1 MQTVKYSIRK
11 LFQEGG
17 ATRRIGRRS
26 NPAVPLEGA
35 YIPVQLPGES
45 NARVAIIEDLF
56 SDSPA
61 FFLAMVKSKA
71 FSIVPGTAVYNESDQ
86 LVSASVIWA
95 DGTPGE
101 VEYNYTDA
109 NGSYAFTAAKTTGS
123 APTKTAMEIV
133 TKDEYGR
140 DIGTI
145 IGEEGTPVTLVAQP
159 LPFTAKQNA
168 PVELRE
174 NTGMQKLTFTPL
186 TKKVQIISEAY
197 FEVSADGAAWSFFA
211 EVDPA
216 VSHDFYVRIKDTST
230 LANLTGKLHFQVEG
244 TLAGE
249 CALTGH
255 VGDGTVAY
263 PYPVANALQL
273 DDIRNGLED
282 NYKLFADIDLSSYG
296 VFTPI
301 GETFAGTFDG
311 AGHEISNVSIG
322 VSDTYSGLFAVIRGS
337 VSNLTLTNCETGV
350 TPPVNA
356 YAGLLAGSLAGTVTD
371 CILSGKVINPAGNS
385 GGVCGNS
392 SAAIITRVSVIA
404 DVIGLYVAGGL
415 AAYLGGNATECSFVG
430 KVSLDS
436 NAILGARLGGLAGA
450 AEDAVITDCVALA
463 DLDGGGQGKCGGI
476 AYDLDSTG
484 TGALT
489 RCFFAGEI
497 SNFDEAYGIG
507 SEDGNGRLVVN
518 DCYWDAELSG
528 VETDGNGA
536 THLSTSDSK
545 QKSSFPRFDFE
556 EVWDIEDA
564 ESYPFLR
571 WENAQ

>member
-26 NPAVPLEGA
+26 NPGVPLEGA

-145 IGEEGTPVTLVAQP
+145 IGEEGTPATLVAQP
-159 LPFTAKQNA
+159 LPFTAKHNA
-168 PVELRE
+168 PVSLRE

-186 TKKVQIISEAY
+186 TKKVRIISEAY
-197 FEVSADGAAWSFFA
+197 FEVSVDGAAWSFFA

-255 VGDGTVAY
+255 VGDGTETY
-263 PYPVANALQL
+263 PYPVANDLQL

-322 VSDTYSGLFAVIRGS
+322 VSDTYSGLFAVITGD

-350 TPPVNA
+350 KPPEDGM
-356 YAGLLAGSLAGTVTD
+356 AGLLAGSLAGTVTN
-371 CILSGKVINPAGNS
+371 CILSGKVINLVGNA
-385 GGVCGNS
+385 GGVCGEVNNG
-392 SAAIITRVSVIA
+392 AITRVSVIA
-404 DVIGLYVAGGL
+404 DVTGLDTAGGL
-415 AAYLGGNATECSFVG
+415 AGLLAGNATQCSFVG
-430 KVSLDS
+430 RVALDS
-436 NAILGARLGGLAGA
+436 NNTGAMLGGLAGTA
-450 AEDAVITDCVALA
+450 PDAVITDCVALA
-463 DLDGGGQGKCGGI
+463 NMDGGGLGLCGGI
-476 AYDLDSTG
+476 AYNLDSYMA
-484 TGALT
+484 GALT
-489 RCFFAGEI
+489 RCFFAGI
-497 SNFDEAYGIG
+497 IIGVNDKHGIG
-507 SEDGNGRLVVN
+507 KRDEGGSLAVN
-518 DCYWDAELSG
+518 DCYWDSELSG
-528 VETDGNGA
+528 VATDGNGA
-536 THLSTSDSK
+536 TPLSTSDSK
-545 QKSSFPRFDFE
+545 QKSSFPEFDFE